1 MAGDNK
7 ITIELLDAI
16 QDAFNRQ
23 DVDGIL
29 SYFAEDC
36 EWLMARGPDAP
47 EGRRLSGRQEIADV
61 LSARFKVIT
70 DMRWEEMR
78 HWIVDDT
85 KALSE
90 WVVRGTLPDGGKIDL
105 LGCDLWEFRNGEVS
119 KKDTYWKT
127 IEPA

>member
-1 MAGDNK
+1 MAGK
-7 ITIELLDAI
+7 LTIELLDEI

-29 SYFAEDC
+29 EHFAPDC

-47 EGRRLSGRQEIADV
+47 EGRRLTGKQAIAEV
-61 LSARFKVIT
+61 LRARFKVIT
-70 DMRWEEMR
+70 DMRWDEMR

-105 LGCDLWEFRNGEVS
+105 VGCDLWEFRDGMVT

-127 IEPA
+127 IEGG

>member
-1 MAGDNK
+1 MAGTV
-7 ITIELLDAI
+7 TIELLDAI
-16 QDAFNRQ
+16 QDGFNRH

-29 SYFAEDC
+29 SHFADDC

-47 EGRRLSGRQEIADV
+47 EGRRLVGKAAIGEV
-61 LSARFKVIT
+61 LRARYAVIG

-78 HWIVDDT
+78 HWIMGD

-90 WVVRGTLPDGGKIDL
+90 WVVRGTDPERGAFEY
-105 LGCDLWEFRNGEVS
+105 LGCDLWEFRDGQVT

-127 IEPA
+127 IE